1 MFQFITKWI
10 NAYKE
15 KVNARNHA
23 CDAYFARAN
32 DLCEEEDR
40 LFCDVRMAVNAEQS
54 EIWKEYSAALVSELN
69 TAQMRGI
76 RGAKNYRNL
85 KNAIQLLKERVHTH
99 ESKVQAHDQL
109 AMDNKVCDQFVE
121 RIERIFDQHTKLFSD
136 VTEFID
142 PEAGDTWTIT
152 AKGLLG
158 EWMSLNC
165 VRMSKTVNFST
176 MLRKLDFAA
185 EMQRSIQSRIRQ
197 HNNQVAERRAQAAY
211 ALIGD
216 VEGRRLDTQQLN
228 CIVKKAHNHLV
239 VAGAGT
245 GKTTTVVGK
254 IKYLLK
260 SNQCCPGDILVLSFT
275 NASAAE
281 MSQRINAETGERIQA
296 STFHKLGLN
305 IITKVNGVIPKIT
318 QINLRKFVQE
328 QLMENMRSDAY
339 LGRLGRYLLY
349 GRVNAKSEFEFE
361 SKAAY
366 DEYLKLNPPTTIKNE
381 VVKSYGELD
390 IANFLTEN
398 GIAYLYEFP
407 YEQDT
412 RTEDH
417 AQYYPDFY
425 LPEYKIY
432 IEYFGINRD
441 GEVPAYFSGK
451 NGKSASQT
459 YRDSMEWKRK
469 LHAENGTVMV
479 ECFAYEKL
487 EGTLQEN
494 LAQQLEANGVCLQP
508 KSPQE
513 LWKQVSEEGESVLD
527 GLVELFETVINLLKS
542 NNYTVD
548 YLRLKNVDNSNRGA
562 IEDILSLMEPIYNAY
577 EQYLKSHDEID
588 FNDMINIAT
597 QYVFQG
603 KFRNPYRYVIVDEY
617 QDISKAR
624 YRLLKALRES
634 QDYDLFCVGD
644 DWQSIYRFA
653 GSDIGFILDFS
664 HYWGPSEESKIETTY
679 RFTQSLIDIS
689 GKFIM
694 MNPAQ
699 KRKAIRGQGDERRF
713 ALSEMNGYTEKYAVE
728 FMAQKIED
736 FPRDSTV
743 FFIGRY
749 SFDSNMLKESGLFDL
764 QYNNLSGFLDVRYRK
779 RPDLKMSF
787 TTAHKSKGLQ
797 ADYVVILNNKGTRM
811 GFPSM
816 IQDDPILDMLLE
828 KSDDYPHAEER
839 RLFYVALTRARK
851 KVILLTIKD
860 KESVFAAELRERY
873 KEELQQERFECPI
886 CGGKLIRRTGKY
898 GDFFGCANFKTSQ
911 CKYTRNIRRSKPE
924 RPGETGKAGSEL

>member
-1 MFQFITKWI
+1 MFKFIMKWI
-10 NAYKE
+10 IARKE
-15 KVNARNHA
+15 KVQARNHA
-23 CDAYFARAN
+23 CDTYLARAN
-32 DLCEEEDR
+32 YLCEEEGK
-40 LFCDVRMAVNAEQS
+40 LFCDVLTPVNTKQS
-54 EIWKEYSAALVSELN
+54 KTWKEYSATLISELN
-69 TAQMRGI
+69 TAQMRAI
-76 RGAKNYRNL
+76 RGAKNYRDL
-85 KNAIQLLKERVHTH
+85 KMVTRLLKELVCKH
-99 ESKVQAHDQL
+99 EAKVQAHDQL
-109 AMDNKVCDQFVE
+109 VVDNKVCNRFIQC
-121 RIERIFDQHTKLFSD
+121 IEYIIEQHTKLFSD

-142 PEAGDTWTIT
+142 PEAGNIWSLA
-152 AKGLLG
+152 AKDLHG
-158 EWMSLNC
+158 EWINQNR
-165 VRMSKTVNFST
+165 VRMSKTVKFSM
-176 MLRKLDFAA
+176 MLEKLDLVA
-185 EMQRSIQSRIRQ
+185 EMQNSVQGRIRQ

-239 VAGAGT
+239 IAGAGT

-254 IKYLLK
+254 IKYLLR

-305 IITKVNGVIPKIT
+305 IITKVNGVTPKIT
-318 QINLRKFVQE
+318 QLNLRKFVRE
-328 QLMENMRSDAY
+328 QLLENMRSDAY
-339 LGRLGRYLLY
+339 LGRLGRYLLF

-390 IANFLTEN
+390 IANFLTQN
-398 GIAYLYEFP
+398 GVAYLYEFP
-407 YEQDT
+407 YEKDT
-412 RTEDH
+412 RTEEH

-432 IEYFGINRD
+432 IEYFGVNRR
-441 GEVPAYFSGK
+441 GEVPAYFSEK
-451 NGKSASQT
+451 DGKSASQS
-459 YRDSMEWKRK
+459 YRDSMEWKRT

-487 EGTLQEN
+487 EGALQEK
-494 LAQQLEANGVCLQP
+494 LAQQLEANGVRLQP
-508 KSPQE
+508 KSAQE
-513 LWKQVSEEGESVLD
+513 LWKQVSEEGDSILD
-527 GLVELFETVINLLKS
+527 GVVELFETVINLLKS
-542 NNYTVD
+542 NNYTLD
-548 YLRLKNVDNSNRGA
+548 YLRLKNVDNSNRGT
-562 IEDILSLMEPIYNAY
+562 INEILSLIEPIYNAY
-577 EQYLKSHDEID
+577 EHYLKSHDEID
-588 FNDMINIAT
+588 FNDMINKAT
-597 QYVFQG
+597 QYVEYG

-653 GSDIGFILDFS
+653 GSDIGFILNFS
-664 HYWGPSEESKIETTY
+664 QYWGPSEESKIETTY
-679 RFTQSLIDIS
+679 RFTRSLIDIS

-699 KRKAIRGQGDERRF
+699 KRKAIRGQGDDRSF
-713 ALSEMNGYTEKYAVE
+713 ALSEVNGYAEKYAVE

-764 QYNNLSGFLDVRYRK
+764 QYNNQSGFLDVRYRK

-816 IQDDPILDMLLE
+816 IQDAPILDMLLE

-839 RLFYVALTRARK
+839 RLFYVALTRAKK

-860 KESVFAAELRERY
+860 KESAFATELRERY
-873 KEELQQERFECPI
+873 KEELQQERFECPV
-886 CGGKLIRRTGKY
+886 CGGKLIRRSGKY
-898 GDFFGCANFKTSQ
+898 GDFFGCTNYKTGQ
-911 CKYTRNIRRSKPE
+911 CKYTRNIRWNKPE
-924 RPGETGKAGSEL
+924 